1 MMRSKK
7 GFEEHQRRELVEQ
20 VLRRVGSSTYEAWW
34 SRVGSAGFC
43 SSPIR
48 LVASDGKNSILVRCK
63 NRRAA
68 ACPSCSDL
76 YAGDTWQLVHAGLNG
91 GHEVPA
97 TVADHP
103 AVFCTITAPG
113 FGAVHTAAKDGSQ
126 SVCRRGST
134 GTCGH
139 GIPRSCKRSH
149 ALSDPLLGQPLC
161 ADCYDYI
168 TQALFTWHAPE
179 LWARFTTT
187 LRRLVRRESDS
198 RATGR
203 ARVSF
208 VKIVETQRRGVP
220 HFHCVVRLD
229 DGDLPFGSGPMPP
242 RCDIDAQRL
251 ADLVRSAVGLAHLE
265 VAGAGGELI
274 TLRFGSQIDAQPLD
288 ASEDAAAPS
297 STRRVAGYLAKYV
310 TKSVSD
316 FGVASGRLAPHII
329 DDLDVSDH
337 IKRLLHTTVRL
348 AADTDRPEMV
358 LWLHTLGYRGHVS
371 SKSRSYSTT
380 MGALRATRA
389 EFRRMHVVNADDTLD
404 SETAWEF
411 SKSGHATRGD
421 RYLATSKALKDREA
435 RWARKQLVDDGSE
448 ER

>member
-1 MMRSKK
+1 MRSNKS
-7 GFEEHQRRELVEQ
+7 FEEHQRHELVEQ
-20 VLRRVGSSTYEAWW
+20 VIRRAGSSTYEAWW

-43 SSPIR
+43 SSPIH

-68 ACPSCSDL
+68 VCPSCSDL

-91 GHEVPA
+91 GHDVPA

-113 FGAVHTAAKDGSQ
+113 FGAVHTAAKDGSR
-126 SVCRRGST
+126 SVCRGGST

-139 GIPRSCKRSH
+139 GLAKRCKRSH
-149 ALSDPLLGQPLC
+149 ALSDPLLGQPIC
-161 ADCYDYI
+161 ADCCDYI
-168 TQALFTWHAPE
+168 TQVLFTWHAPE
-179 LWARFTTT
+179 LWARFTIT
-187 LRRLVRRESDS
+187 LRRLIRRESDH
-198 RATGR
+198 RGIGR
-203 ARVSF
+203 ACVSF
-208 VKIVETQRRGVP
+208 VKIVEMQRRGVP

-229 DGDLPFGSGPMPP
+229 DDDRTSPPGPLPP

-265 VAGAGGELI
+265 VAGVGGESV
-274 TLRFGSQIDAQPLD
+274 TLRFGSQIDTQPLD
-288 ASEDAAAPS
+288 VGQDAMGPS
-297 STRRVAGYLAKYV
+297 SARRVAGYLAKYV

-316 FGVASGRLAPHII
+316 FGIASSRLAPHLI
-329 DDLDVSDH
+329 DDLDVTEH
-337 IKRLLHTTVRL
+337 IKRLLRAVAQLAEHTN
-348 AADTDRPEMV
+348 RPEMA

-389 EFRRMHVVNADDTLD
+389 DFQRIRAGDSGGTLTT
-404 SETAWEF
+404 ETAWEF

-421 RYLATSKALKDREA
+421 RFLATSKAIQDREA

>member
-1 MMRSKK
+1 MRSNK
-7 GFEEHQRRELVEQ
+7 GFEQHQRRELIEQ
-20 VLRRVGSSTYEAWW
+20 VIRRAGSSTYEAWW

-43 SSPIR
+43 SSPIH

-68 ACPSCSDL
+68 VCPSCSDL

-91 GHEVPA
+91 GHDIPA

-113 FGAVHTAAKDGSQ
+113 FGAVHTAPKDGSQ
-126 SVCRRGST
+126 SVCQRGST

-139 GIPRSCKRSH
+139 GIAKSCKLYH

-161 ADCYDYI
+161 TDCYDYI

-179 LWARFTTT
+179 LWARFTIT
-187 LRRLVRRESDS
+187 LRRLVRRESDD
-198 RATGR
+198 RGIGR
-203 ARVSF
+203 ARASF
-208 VKIVETQRRGVP
+208 VKIVEMQRRGVP

-229 DGDLPFGSGPMPP
+229 DDDRTSGTGPLPP
-242 RCDIDAQRL
+242 RGDIDAQRL

-265 VAGAGGELI
+265 VAGAGGELM
-274 TLRFGSQIDAQPLD
+274 TLRFGSQVDAQPLD
-288 ASEDAAAPS
+288 ASEVSAGPS
-297 STRRVAGYLAKYV
+297 SARRVAGYLAKYV

-329 DDLDVSDH
+329 DDLDINAH
-337 IKRLLHTTVRL
+337 IKRLLHTVARL
-348 AADTDRPEMV
+348 AEDGDRPEMA

-389 EFRRMHVVNADDTLD
+389 EFQRMHIVNTDDTYIA
-404 SETAWEF
+404 ETAWEF

-435 RWARKQLVDDGSE
+435 RWARKQLVDDRPE

>member
-1 MMRSKK
+1 MRSNKS
-7 GFEEHQRRELVEQ
+7 FEEHQRHELVEQ
-20 VLRRVGSSTYEAWW
+20 VIRRAGSSTYEAWW

-43 SSPIR
+43 SSPIH

-68 ACPSCSDL
+68 VCPSCSDL

-91 GHEVPA
+91 GHDVPA

-113 FGAVHTAAKDGSQ
+113 FGAVHTAAKDGSR
-126 SVCRRGST
+126 SVCRGGST

-139 GIPRSCKRSH
+139 GLAKRCKRSH
-149 ALSDPLLGQPLC
+149 ALSDPLLGQPIC
-161 ADCYDYI
+161 ADCCDYI
-168 TQALFTWHAPE
+168 TQVLFTWHAPE
-179 LWARFTTT
+179 LWARFTIT
-187 LRRLVRRESDS
+187 LRRLIRRESDH
-198 RATGR
+198 RGIGR
-203 ARVSF
+203 ACVSF
-208 VKIVETQRRGVP
+208 VKIVEMQRRGVP

-229 DGDLPFGSGPMPP
+229 DDDRTSPPGSLPP

-274 TLRFGSQIDAQPLD
+274 TLRFGSQVDTQPLD
-288 ASEDAAAPS
+288 ASEDTAAPGS
-297 STRRVAGYLAKYV
+297 ARRVAGYLAKYV

-316 FGVASGRLAPHII
+316 FGIASGRLAPHLI
-329 DDLDVSDH
+329 DDLDVTEH
-337 IKRLLHTTVRL
+337 IKRLLRAVAQLAEHTN
-348 AADTDRPEMV
+348 RPEMA

-389 EFRRMHVVNADDTLD
+389 EFQRIHAADAHDTLTT
-404 SETAWEF
+404 ETAWEF

-421 RYLATSKALKDREA
+421 RFLATSKAIQDREA

>member
-1 MMRSKK
+1 MRSNK
-7 GFEEHQRRELVEQ
+7 GFEEHQRRELIEQ
-20 VLRRVGSSTYEAWW
+20 VIRRAGSSTYEAWW

-43 SSPIR
+43 SSPIH
-48 LVASDGKNSILVRCK
+48 LVASDGKTSILVRCK

-68 ACPSCSDL
+68 VCPSCSDL

-91 GHEVPA
+91 GHDVPA
-97 TVADHP
+97 TVAVHP

-126 SVCRRGST
+126 SICRGAPT
-134 GTCGH
+134 GRCGH
-139 GIPRSCKRSH
+139 GIAKNCKLSH

-161 ADCYDYI
+161 ADCYDFA

-179 LWARFTTT
+179 LWARFTIT

-198 RATGR
+198 RGVGR
-203 ARVSF
+203 ARASF
-208 VKIVETQRRGVP
+208 VKIVEMQRRGVP

-229 DGDLPFGSGPMPP
+229 DDRTSDIGPIPP
-242 RCDIDAQRL
+242 RCAIDAQRL
-251 ADLVRSAVGLAHLE
+251 ADLVISAVGLAHLE

-274 TLRFGSQIDAQPLD
+274 TLRFGSQVDAQPLD
-288 ASEDAAAPS
+288 VSEDAAGS
-297 STRRVAGYLAKYV
+297 SSARRVAGYLAKYV

-316 FGVASGRLAPHII
+316 FGVATGRVAPHII
-329 DDLDVSDH
+329 DDLDVNEH
-337 IKRLLHTTVRL
+337 IKQLLHTVVRL
-348 AADTDRPEMV
+348 AEHDGRPEMA

-371 SKSRSYSTT
+371 SKSRAYSTT

-389 EFRRMHVVNADDTLD
+389 EFQRTHIVNADDALD
-404 SETAWEF
+404 PETAWEF

>member
-1 MMRSKK
+1 MRSNKS
-7 GFEEHQRRELVEQ
+7 FEENQRRELVEQ
-20 VLRRVGSSTYEAWW
+20 VIRRAGSLTYESWW

-43 SSPIR
+43 SSPIH
-48 LVASDGKNSILVRCK
+48 LVASDGKTSILVRCK
-63 NRRAA
+63 NRRAVV
-68 ACPSCSDL
+68 CPSCSDL

-91 GHEVPA
+91 GHDVPA

-126 SVCRRGST
+126 SVCRGGST

-139 GIPRSCKRSH
+139 GTPKTCKLFH

-161 ADCYDYI
+161 VDCYDYL

-179 LWARFTTT
+179 LWARFTIT

-198 RATGR
+198 RGIGR
-203 ARVSF
+203 ARASF
-208 VKIVETQRRGVP
+208 VKIVEMQRRGVP

-229 DGDLPFGSGPMPP
+229 DDDRTSETGPTPP
-242 RCDIDAQRL
+242 RCDIDAERL
-251 ADLVRSAVGLAHLE
+251 AGLVRSAVGLAHLD

-274 TLRFGSQIDAQPLD
+274 TLRFGSQVDAQPLD
-288 ASEDAAAPS
+288 ASEDAAGPS
-297 STRRVAGYLAKYV
+297 SARRVAGYLAKYV

-316 FGVASGRLAPHII
+316 FGVATGRVAPHII
-329 DDLDVSDH
+329 DDLDINEH
-337 IKRLLHTTVRL
+337 IKRLLHTVVCL
-348 AADTDRPEMV
+348 AEHDGRPEMV

-389 EFRRMHVVNADDTLD
+389 EFKRTHVVNADDTLD
-404 SETAWEF
+404 SETDWEF

-435 RWARKQLVDDGSE
+435 RWARKQLVDDGAE